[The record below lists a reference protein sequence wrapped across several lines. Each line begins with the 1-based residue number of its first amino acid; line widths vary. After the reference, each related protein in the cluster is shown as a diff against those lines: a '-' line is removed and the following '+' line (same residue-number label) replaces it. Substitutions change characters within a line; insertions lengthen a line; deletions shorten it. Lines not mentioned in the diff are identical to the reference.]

1 VLFRDKRKKSESPC
15 ASAVSSMVHTKL
27 FSD

>member
-1 VLFRDKRKKSESPC
+1 VLFRDKGKKSESPC
-15 ASAVSSMVHTKL
+15 ASAVSSVIHTKL